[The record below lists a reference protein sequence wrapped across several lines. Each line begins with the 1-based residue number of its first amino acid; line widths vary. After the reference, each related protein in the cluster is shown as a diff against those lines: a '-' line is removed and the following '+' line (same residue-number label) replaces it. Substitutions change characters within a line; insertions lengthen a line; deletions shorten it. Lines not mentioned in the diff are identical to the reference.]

1 MTRIDDDVI
10 RLKKRVFNEI
20 HSALIESGK
29 SVRGIFELADVD
41 RSNEI
46 DHIEMGTL
54 FDKMGVKLVGTE
66 LKQIFDSIDFDRSGK
81 VSLPEFMAD
90 FQRTVQKD
98 IVSLLQEE
106 RERFDL
112 AQTLGDPQAAQSK
125 NEDYQSLAAGSG
137 KQSAEVRLQTRIAIL
152 ETREKQRVVH
162 LQKAEGVARQA

>member
-1 MTRIDDDVI
+1 MAFLRIFQRYQLRLEKDETRKGEMTRIDDDVI

-112 AQTLGDPQAAQSK
+112 A
-125 NEDYQSLAAGSG
+125 
-137 KQSAEVRLQTRIAIL
+137 
-152 ETREKQRVVH
+152 
-162 LQKAEGVARQA
+162 